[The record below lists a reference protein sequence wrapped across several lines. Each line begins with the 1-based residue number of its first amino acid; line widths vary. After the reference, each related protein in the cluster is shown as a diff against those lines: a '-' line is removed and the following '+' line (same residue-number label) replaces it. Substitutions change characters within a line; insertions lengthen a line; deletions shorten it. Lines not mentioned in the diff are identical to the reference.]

1 MTLYI
6 LLVLFPL
13 FMLVDAQGDDVEEA
27 DLGARLAAEEAEEVD
42 RAGAE
47 EAEEERRE
55 ALELGAREEEGRAGD
70 DERGSD
76 GDLDDEEHEDDIDR
90 EDHEVPIPEQQLR
103 LMHAK
108 FDKDQDGRASLKEML
123 DFADKS
129 DKELAMKDADT
140 LFSEADASKDGKVT
154 LTEHLA
160 FIDAHE
166 EKDLRAVEEAKFIAA
181 DTNGDSVLDKQ
192 ELVGLYFPET
202 QEGVLSAA
210 VSATMSVKDQ
220 DKDGR
225 LSLQE
230 FVSDSDSNDVPDDK
244 DRADFKLLDK
254 DGDGTLN
261 SQELNVWES
270 GKFHTEDTVKE
281 LLKIADTDHDLY
293 LTADE
298 LVNARKQLVNTE
310 AQHRLVEWAE
320 DHEL

>member
-1 MTLYI
+1 VTLYI
-6 LLVLFPL
+6 LLVLLPL
-13 FMLVDAQGDDVEEA
+13 FMLVDAQGDDEDERGEVPLEL
-27 DLGARLAAEEAEEVD
+27 LGER
-42 RAGAE
+42 
-47 EAEEERRE
+47 EEERGE
-55 ALELGAREEEGRAGD
+55 GGGRAGD
-70 DERGSD
+70 ERRSD
-76 GDLDDEEHEDDIDR
+76 GDLHDEEQEDPEQEEPE
-90 EDHEVPIPEQQLR
+90 EDHEGPIPEEQLR

-154 LTEHLA
+154 LMEHLA
-160 FIDAHE
+160 FIDAHGQ
-166 EKDLRAVEEAKFIAA
+166 KDLRAVEEAKFFAA
-181 DTNGDSVLDKQ
+181 DTNGDRVLDKQ

-210 VSATMSVKDQ
+210 VSATMSAKDR
-220 DKDGR
+220 DRDGR

-230 FVSDSDSNDVPDDK
+230 FVFESDSEDEADDK
-244 DRADFKLLDK
+244 DRADFKRLDK
-254 DGDGTLN
+254 DGDGTLD
-261 SQELNVWES
+261 SRELNVWES

-298 LVNARKQLVNTE
+298 LVNARKQLVHTE